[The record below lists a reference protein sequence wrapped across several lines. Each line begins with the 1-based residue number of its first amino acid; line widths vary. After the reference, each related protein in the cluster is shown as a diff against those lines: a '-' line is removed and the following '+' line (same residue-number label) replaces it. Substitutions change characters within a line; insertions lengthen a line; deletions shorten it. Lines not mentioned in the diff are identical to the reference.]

1 MLITLLFQS
10 RGKPFQE
17 AKKCWY
23 VISRI
28 PHRPV
33 GKFIQG
39 NNCGFIIRVTL
50 AEVVNIGNQVIEIMT
65 TIFNINLKSRI
76 DNLLISFAIFIAILS
91 KKKIKKVLIVLNF
104 FNF

>member
-1 MLITLLFQS
+1 
-10 RGKPFQE
+10 
-17 AKKCWY
+17 
-23 VISRI
+23 
-28 PHRPV
+28 
-33 GKFIQG
+33 
-39 NNCGFIIRVTL
+39 L